1 MLLNNDNG
9 IKQKKGK
16 LKLWQWIVLMGVL
29 ALFLIATV
37 VLCVF
42 YKDAI
47 FTENTLAIT
56 LICVSALVFIIGA
69 MISYKYFGR

>member
-1 MLLNNDNG
+1 MV
-9 IKQKKGK
+9 I
-16 LKLWQWIVLMGVL
+16 L

-47 FTENTLAIT
+47 FTENALAIT

-69 MISYKYFGR
+69 MIGFKYFGR

>member
-1 MLLNNDNG
+1 MLLGNDNG

-16 LKLWQWIVLMGVL
+16 LKLWQWVVIIAVL
-29 ALFLIATV
+29 ALFVVATV
-37 VLCVF
+37 ILCVF

-47 FTENTLAIT
+47 FTENSLAIT

-69 MISYKYFGR
+69 MISFKYFKR

>member
-16 LKLWQWIVLMGVL
+16 LKPWQWAIIMVII

-47 FTENTLAIT
+47 FTENALAIT

-69 MISYKYFGR
+69 MISFKYFGR